1 MESPFVNTD
10 IAVPNMQFDELRDFV
25 ESTDVGAYFD
35 FLHCVPEEDRNREG
49 MLNYL
54 REHEPALYACA
65 EAVTEAFQNAFFLAG
80 CQQKALVSSYQL
92 FKVAK
97 RSFDGTSTSLE
108 QEIEKQVQEEK
119 PAQKKKRARAEK
131 KNPEQEKVEQKQ
143 DMEVVKKA
151 RKVIS
156 NAGPK
161 FYAQERF
168 SASFPFHQFLH
179 VAKRGKK
186 KLDLKVLP
194 ESQGWATIYHCS
206 GPWQAE
212 ELVADLKSQ
221 GCKCIT
227 IKRARGGTDQ
237 EVMSYKVLSS
247 R

>member
-1 MESPFVNTD
+1 MNTD
-10 IAVPNMQFDELRDFV
+10 LAVPNMQFDELRDFV
-25 ESTDVGAYFD
+25 ENTDVGAYFD
-35 FLHCVPEEDRNREG
+35 FLHCVPEEDRNRQG
-49 MLNYL
+49 MLSYL
-54 REHEPALYACA
+54 RENEPALYNCA
-65 EAVTEAFQNAFFLAG
+65 EAVTEAYQNAFFLAA
-80 CQQKALVSSYQL
+80 CQQRSLVNSYQL

-97 RSFDGTSTSLE
+97 RSFDGTTTSLE
-108 QEIEKQVQEEK
+108 QEIEKQVQGEK
-119 PAQKKKRARAEK
+119 PAEKKKRARAEK

-143 DMEVVKKA
+143 DLEAVKKA
-151 RKVIS
+151 RKVVS

-168 SASFPFHQFLH
+168 SATFPFQQYLH

-186 KLDLKVLP
+186 KLDLSLLR
-194 ESQGWATIYHCS
+194 ESDQWATIYHCS

-212 ELVADLKSQ
+212 ELVQDLKNQ